1 MNSMYHLDVVVVVTT
16 VLALALPGNCFEG
29 RNFPVPR
36 PNLNAS
42 IDRRAIFF
50 TGMSVAAGY
59 VLKENVPF
67 GNAPAI
73 LTTPIPQVG
82 ADTTIESSIST
93 VSSVEE
99 ALKIIEF
106 RGDKRFLHGVVASD
120 YKFLYEQTRIIP
132 SDIEQIFL
140 QKVPLVNDKSR
151 TLVLA
156 TTGNLLGHKKSRPSL
171 WPLENVMTSGN
182 DIHYAWPEQGGL
194 LKSNKQQIVDGIDC
208 GKMSLEDALEG
219 EMQVLVQ
226 ASTYL
231 SVPSYME
238 SSLRKGLQEA
248 FLI

>member
-82 ADTTIESSIST
+82 TDTIESSIST

-171 WPLENVMTSGN
+171 WPLGNVMTSGN